1 MPPVQKR
8 KKKDTP
14 AASSG
19 NRDMKAMFANHERR
33 KKNYNVG
40 LENICIL
47 YTIIYI
53 VRKNQS
59 YFTHRPRF
67 QGGFREMEKRKRQSF
82 FLSAIIEW

>member
-19 NRDMKAMFANHERR
+19 NRDIKAMFANHERR
-33 KKNYNVG
+33 KKRKSYNVG

-47 YTIIYI
+47 YTGTYSSKKSIIFFLTNLASW
-53 VRKNQS
+53 VVFERW
-59 YFTHRPRF
+59 
-67 QGGFREMEKRKRQSF
+67 KRKCNN
-82 FLSAIIEW
+82 